1 MLLDLLTELVYSLGE
16 DSRVITDW
24 ANTRCK
30 KTCIT
35 REGFGNTTCTIWASW
50 PTVAR
55 ISRSNSVRLD
65 SLLGEIVLGSARER
79 HLHPNEYTATV
90 RSS

>member
-1 MLLDLLTELVYSLGE
+1 
-16 DSRVITDW
+16 VITDW

-35 REGFGNTTCTIWASW
+35 KEGFGNTACTIWASW
-50 PTVAR
+50 PTVAL
-55 ISRSNSVRLD
+55 ISSSNSVRLV
-65 SLLGEIVLGSARER
+65 SLLGEMVLGSAKER
-79 HLHPNEYTATV
+79 HLRPHEYPNTV